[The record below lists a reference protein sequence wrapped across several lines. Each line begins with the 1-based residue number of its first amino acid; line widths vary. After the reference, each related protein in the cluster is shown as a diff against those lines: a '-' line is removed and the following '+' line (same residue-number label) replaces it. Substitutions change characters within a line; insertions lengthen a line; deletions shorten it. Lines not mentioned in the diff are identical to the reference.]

1 MLEAPLRSAACT
13 ILSFPIQ
20 AEEPKSEAPV
30 LWGYSPE
37 LVLER
42 LRQITG
48 RREWWR
54 R

>member
-1 MLEAPLRSAACT
+1 MREIFSCSSLCK
-13 ILSFPIQ
+13 ILNFPIN
-20 AEEPKSEAPV
+20 EERPKSEAPV
-30 LWGYSPE
+30 LWSDHPE

-54 R
+54 

>member
-1 MLEAPLRSAACT
+1 MRESSST
-13 ILSFPIQ
+13 ILQDELLDFPIR
-20 AEEPKSEAPV
+20 AELPKFEAAV
-30 LWGYSPE
+30 LWGDNPE

-54 R
+54 

>member
-1 MLEAPLRSAACT
+1 MSEAPLRSATCT
-13 ILSFPIQ
+13 ILTSPIHT
-20 AEEPKSEAPV
+20 ERPKSEAPV
-30 LWGYSPE
+30 LWGDSPE